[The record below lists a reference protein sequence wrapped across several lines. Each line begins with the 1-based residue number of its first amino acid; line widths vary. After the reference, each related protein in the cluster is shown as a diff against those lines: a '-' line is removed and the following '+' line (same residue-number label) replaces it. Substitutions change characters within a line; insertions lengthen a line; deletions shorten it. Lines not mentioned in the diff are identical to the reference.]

1 MNELPV
7 PLAAH
12 PAQLTALAASTANTV
27 NTADRPV
34 APTAPPPE
42 HAYVVTGGVMYTTSV
57 MRTCTMLRRCG
68 GIVVSADDKP
78 FELHTNGEVSLHHVL
93 VVKPLVEH
101 QLLAEDAKI
110 VSLLVNPLHP
120 MFRMF
125 RGIPRHGVLS
135 LPREAFAYHETQL
148 MGAYRGELDGAQGSA
163 LYNGLISTASRYLP
177 TVTRS
182 AIDEKADRV
191 VALLH
196 ADVNRS
202 LDELAKSVG
211 VSYTRMSH
219 LFTQSLGI
227 SLRNYQLWFKIH
239 NALNM
244 LYAGAT
250 LTEIARATG
259 FADLAHLSRVSRQ
272 ALGAPLTYFRSN
284 PSLKKIYCP
293 A

>member
-7 PLAAH
+7 PVAAPSAHLGTLAAGAAD
-12 PAQLTALAASTANTV
+12 PSLAS
-27 NTADRPV
+27 PV
-34 APTAPPPE
+34 MPAPPTHE
-42 HAYVVTGGVMYTTSV
+42 NAYVVHGGVMYTAPSL
-57 MRTCTMLRRCG
+57 RTCTMLRRSG
-68 GIVVSADDKP
+68 GIVVSANGKP
-78 FELHTNGEVSLHHVL
+78 FELHMKGEVTHHQAL

-101 QLLAEDAKI
+101 RLIAEDTPI

-125 RGIPRHGVLS
+125 RGMPRHGVMS
-135 LPREAFAYHETQL
+135 LPREAFAYHEPQL
-148 MGAYRGELDGAQGSA
+148 QAASGGEFDGAQGGL
-163 LYNGLISTASRYLP
+163 LYNGLISTVARYLP
-177 TVTRS
+177 PVTRS
-182 AIDEKADRV
+182 AIDDKADRV

-202 LDELAKSVG
+202 LDELARSVG

-227 SLRNYQLWFKIH
+227 SLRNYQLWLKIH

-244 LYAGAT
+244 LYSGTT
-250 LTEIARATG
+250 LTEIARTNG

-272 ALGAPLTYFRSN
+272 ALGAPLTHFRSS

-293 A
+293 AA

>member
-1 MNELPV
+1 MNDLTVPV
-7 PLAAH
+7 AAQAAHLAA
-12 PAQLTALAASTANTV
+12 LAG
-27 NTADRPV
+27 NTAHRPV
-34 APTAPPPE
+34 APVAAVAPSAPPPE
-42 HAYVVTGGVMYTTSV
+42 HAYVVPGGVMYTTSV
-57 MRTCTMLRRCG
+57 MHTCTMLRRCG

-78 FELHTNGEVSLHHVL
+78 FELHANDEVTLHHAL

-101 QLLAEDAKI
+101 KLVAEDAKI

-120 MFRMF
+120 LFRIF
-125 RGIPRHGVLS
+125 RGMPRHGVMS
-135 LPREAFAYHETQL
+135 LPREAFAYHDPQL
-148 MGAYRGELDGAQGSA
+148 LAAFRGELDGAQGGA
-163 LYNGLISTASRYLP
+163 LYNGLISTVSRYLP
-177 TVTRS
+177 TVTRG
-182 AIDEKADRV
+182 AVDEKADRV
-191 VALLH
+191 VAMLH

-227 SLRNYQLWFKIH
+227 SLRNYQLWLKIH

-250 LTEIARATG
+250 LTEIARTTG
-259 FADLAHLSRVSRQ
+259 FSDLAHLSRVSRQ

-284 PSLKKIYCP
+284 DSLKKIYCP
-293 A
+293 G

>member
-7 PLAAH
+7 PAAANLAHLAAL
-12 PAQLTALAASTANTV
+12 PG
-27 NTADRPV
+27 TADRS
-34 APTAPPPE
+34 AATATTPPE
-42 HAYVVTGGVMYTTSV
+42 HAYVVAGGVMYTTSV
-57 MRTCTMLRRCG
+57 LRTCTMLRRCG
-68 GIVVSADDKP
+68 GIVLSADDKP
-78 FELHTNGEVSLHHVL
+78 FELHTGGEVSLHHAL
-93 VVKPLVEH
+93 VVKPLVAH
-101 QLLAEDAKI
+101 KLVADDTKI

-135 LPREAFAYHETQL
+135 LPREAYAYHASQ
-148 MGAYRGELDGAQGSA
+148 MVAAFRGELDGAQGGA
-163 LYNGLISTASRYLP
+163 LYNGLIATTSRYLP
-177 TVTRS
+177 PVTRS
-182 AIDEKADRV
+182 AIDDKADHV

-202 LDELAKSVG
+202 LDELARSVG

-227 SLRNYQLWFKIH
+227 SMRNYQLWLKIH

-250 LTEIARATG
+250 LTEIARTTG

>member
-7 PLAAH
+7 PVAAP
-12 PAQLTALAASTANTV
+12 PAHLGALAASA
-27 NTADRPV
+27 ADPSLASPV
-34 APTAPPPE
+34 MPAPPAHE
-42 HAYVVTGGVMYTTSV
+42 NAYIVHGVMYTAPAL
-57 MRTCTMLRRCG
+57 RTCTMLRRCG
-68 GIVVSADDKP
+68 GIVVSADGKP
-78 FELHTNGEVSLHHVL
+78 FELHMKGEVTHHHAL

-101 QLLAEDAKI
+101 QLLAEDTRI

-125 RGIPRHGVLS
+125 RAMPRHGVMS
-135 LPREAFAYHETQL
+135 LPREAFAYHEPQLTAACGGEFDGTQGGL
-148 MGAYRGELDGAQGSA
+148 
-163 LYNGLISTASRYLP
+163 LYNGLITTVSRYLP

-182 AIDEKADRV
+182 AVDDKADRV

-202 LDELAKSVG
+202 LDELARSVG

-227 SLRNYQLWFKIH
+227 SLRNYQLWLKIH

-250 LTEIARATG
+250 LTEIARTTG

-284 PSLKKIYCP
+284 ASMKKIYCP
-293 A
+293 AA